1 MPPKTAAPKATK
13 KTTEPK
19 EEVAATPVP
28 EVKAPVEPPKPVF
41 VETVVAAAEQAPA
54 ETTAS
59 EVSNIEVL
67 FNKYITQISD
77 VINVVKTLHSN
88 LKVLQKEVLKERKE
102 LLKKA
107 EKSTKKVKKDR
118 PASGIALPTPIPD
131 TIASFLGLP
140 SGSKVARTEV
150 TAKVI
155 AYVKENKLQ
164 NPDNKRFIL
173 PDEKLKS
180 LLKPV
185 EGDDLTF
192 FKIQTYLKK
201 IFDSEKVVV

>member
-13 KTTEPK
+13 KIAEPK
-19 EEVAATPVP
+19 EEVVVTPVP
-28 EVKAPVEPPKPVF
+28 EVKAPVEPPKPVVVEPVVEQAP
-41 VETVVAAAEQAPA
+41 VETV
-54 ETTAS
+54 AS

-173 PDEKLKS
+173 PDEKLKT
-180 LLKPV
+180 LLKPA

>member
-13 KTTEPK
+13 KIAEPK
-19 EEVAATPVP
+19 EEVVVTPVP
-28 EVKAPVEPPKPVF
+28 EVKAPVEPPKPVVVEPVVEQAP
-41 VETVVAAAEQAPA
+41 VETV
-54 ETTAS
+54 AS

-164 NPDNKRFIL
+164 NPDNKRFIR